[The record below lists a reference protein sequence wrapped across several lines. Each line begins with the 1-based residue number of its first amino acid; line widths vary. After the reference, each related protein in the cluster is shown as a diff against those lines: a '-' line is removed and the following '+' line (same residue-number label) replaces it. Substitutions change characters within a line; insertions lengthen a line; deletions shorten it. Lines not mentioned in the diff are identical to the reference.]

1 MKKLIKLVLLV
12 PIIFVFGCSSNNT
25 YLKVGAGYKFSETE
39 INYYDG
45 SRNHPISARF
55 ELGVEKGNLTYGIS
69 HDSQWF
75 QGFPFNNNMEYGKSE
90 IFVDYKFELN

>member
-1 MKKLIKLVLLV
+1 MKKLIKLLILIPVILA
-12 PIIFVFGCSSNNT
+12 FGCANKNT
-25 YLKVGAGYKFSETE
+25 YFKVGSGYKFAETE

-55 ELGVEKGNLTYGIS
+55 ELGIEEGNLTYGIS

-75 QGFPFNNNMEYGKSE
+75 QGFPFNNKMEYGKSE